1 MSINKFLS
9 FRSHILPICLPSQP
23 LDLSG
28 RHGIIAGWGKTDA
41 NVGHTGTNI
50 LRSASVPIINTK
62 ECIRWHESK
71 NINVEL
77 FGEMIC
83 AGHQDG
89 NQDACLGD
97 SGGPLITKVKDR
109 YTLIG
114 ITSAGFG
121 CGVDHQPGIYH
132 NVQLTTKWVKEVIKE
147 SF

>member
-1 MSINKFLS
+1 M
-9 FRSHILPICLPSQP
+9 
-23 LDLSG
+23 
-28 RHGIIAGWGKTDA
+28 
-41 NVGHTGTNI
+41 
-50 LRSASVPIINTK
+50 PIISTK

-71 NINVEL
+71 NINVDL

-89 NQDACLGD
+89 RQDACLGD

-132 NVQLTTKWVKEVIKE
+132 NVQLTTRWVKEVINE
-147 SF
+147 NGLN